1 MPIDK
6 ITEQKILYPE
16 KWDTAPKQGPKTAKQ
31 SKAIPMAP
39 ANSNYTNTE
48 NQAPNAKKA
57 DNAETKAQLMKIQ
70 EEMKKEQMQEAKKAM
85 EEGMK
90 KDLKS
95 FEA

>member
-1 MPIDK
+1 
-6 ITEQKILYPE
+6 
-16 KWDTAPKQGPKTAKQ
+16 
-31 SKAIPMAP
+31 
-39 ANSNYTNTE
+39 
-48 NQAPNAKKA
+48 
-57 DNAETKAQLMKIQ
+57 MKIQ

>member
-6 ITEQKILYPE
+6 ITEQRILYPE
-16 KWDTAPKQGPKTAKQ
+16 NWDTAPKQGPKTAKQ
-31 SKAIPMAP
+31 PKDIPMAP
-39 ANSNYTNTE
+39 SDSNYTNIE
-48 NQAPNAKKA
+48 NQAPKAKKV
-57 DNAETKAQLMKIQ
+57 DNSETKAQLMKIQ

>member
-1 MPIDK
+1 
-6 ITEQKILYPE
+6 
-16 KWDTAPKQGPKTAKQ
+16 
-31 SKAIPMAP
+31 MAP
-39 ANSNYTNTE
+39 SESNYTNTE
-48 NQAPNAKKA
+48 NQAPKAKKA
-57 DNAETKAQLMKIQ
+57 DNSETKAQLMKIQ

>member
-31 SKAIPMAP
+31 PKDIPMAP

>member
-1 MPIDK
+1 MPIDPITQQKTLNPDK
-6 ITEQKILYPE
+6 I
-16 KWDTAPKQGPKTAKQ
+16 APNKPPMTAKQ
-31 SKAIPMAP
+31 PKDIPLAP
-39 ANSNYTNTE
+39 SESNSTNIE
-48 NQAPNAKKA
+48 NQAPKAKKV
-57 DNAETKAQLMKIQ
+57 DNSETKAQLMKIQ

>member
-6 ITEQKILYPE
+6 ITEQRILYPE
-16 KWDTAPKQGPKTAKQ
+16 NWDTAPKQGPKTAKQ

-70 EEMKKEQMQEAKKAM
+70 EEMKKEQM
-85 EEGMK
+85 
-90 KDLKS
+90 
-95 FEA
+95 

>member
-1 MPIDK
+1 MPIDP
-6 ITEQKILYPE
+6 IAQQKILNPE
-16 KWDTAPKQGPKTAKQ
+16 TAPTQGPKTAQQPKD
-31 SKAIPMAP
+31 IPMAP
-39 ANSNYTNTE
+39 SESNYTNTE
-48 NQAPNAKKA
+48 NQAPKAKKA